1 MSSGTKSPA
10 TFYFRHNFNNKTYI
24 MDNSNIFNF
33 RFNGVNIPFKANLG
47 DIKIFI
53 DATEMAKSA
62 CSKKSD
68 YDKLRPSRWIRSVDY
83 KNYVDALFR
92 TGRILDIC
100 EVIMKVPVI
109 GKEGSFH
116 IWMEKNL
123 SIRYAQW
130 LSSEFAIWVDD
141 RIDEILTQGYS
152 FMTQEN
158 GNLQTIISQLQA
170 KENYVNDI
178 INCASV
184 NTYSTRDI
192 CMGLGLRIS
201 SYQFN
206 NMLVDHD
213 VAFRKG
219 TGLYLKSP
227 HCYMGL
233 QKIVYETCPDGKKRA
248 NVRWTEAGKMWVYSR
263 LKDWGVI

>member
-1 MSSGTKSPA
+1 MDNVNV
-10 TFYFRHNFNNKTYI
+10 FNFN
-24 MDNSNIFNF
+24 
-33 RFNGVNIPFKANLG
+33 FNGVNIPFEASLG
-47 DIKIFI
+47 NTNIMIN
-53 DATEMAKSA
+53 ATEMAKSV
-62 CSKKSD
+62 CKTREE
-68 YDKLRPSRWIRSVDY
+68 YDRKRPSRWLRSQECKEYINALVNVQKVAIEDLIITTRGGSNY
-83 KNYVDALFR
+83 KQR
-92 TGRILDIC
+92 PGT
-100 EVIMKVPVI
+100 
-109 GKEGSFH
+109 
-116 IWMEKNL
+116 WMEKHVAV
-123 SIRYAQW
+123 RYAQS
-130 LSSEFAIWVDD
+130 LDPNFAVWVDY
-141 RIDEILTQGYS
+141 RIDEILTSGYS

-170 KENYVNDI
+170 KENYVNDV